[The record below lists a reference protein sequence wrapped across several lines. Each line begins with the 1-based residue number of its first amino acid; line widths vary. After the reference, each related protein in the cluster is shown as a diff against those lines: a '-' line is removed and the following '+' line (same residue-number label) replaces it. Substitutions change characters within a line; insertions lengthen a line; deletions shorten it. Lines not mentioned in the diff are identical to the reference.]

1 MEFLQAMIR
10 RVFATLLGL
19 LVVSF
24 WAASASA
31 ATQIKCSAASCSA
44 LTKVE
49 PFSLEFEADVCAV
62 GAGPLKLVYE
72 DDDGNRIPD
81 AVECTARPAPQPG
94 FACTFK
100 PVAVAITRPGTLST
114 TLCNNKGKMSV
125 PALQPPAPA
134 PAAHGGRNGA
144 GNADGAGERA
154 APPPAPP
161 PADAGQAPESKL
173 GFLPPGLWKEAI
185 ALLDLPLAGH
195 RLGHYYDQKNDVAV
209 LFFDADATPYFPLPD
224 VIDEDDDI
232 YVAIVDY
239 KTRLENAKVAVNGCD
254 RPPVE
259 PRILGKL
266 PKLDGAAR
274 GTGDLADQT
283 PDVGVLLRAFGKCA
297 GAATGGP
304 QLTIE
309 RNNQQKVATVSVNQ
323 LYRLA
328 VGLAFGYD
336 TTSTRTYAV
345 RAPAGSS
352 VTRVAESKDRL
363 GVTPLVFVS
372 YYPVARDFRKTKA
385 LAQRFQLVVGMDTEN
400 FMDNIVLGA
409 GYELTMGLNVVVGW
423 RALSKQKVLA
433 EGSGLKNGS
442 TFDGTT
448 ETLPLRDR
456 WTTGG
461 AFLGFGLNDDLLS
474 RLK

>member
-1 MEFLQAMIR
+1 MEVISAM
-10 RVFATLLGL
+10 FARALLSALALL
-19 LVVSF
+19 LVLFST
-24 WAASASA
+24 APASAKPTIACTGA
-31 ATQIKCSAASCSA
+31 AGCPA
-44 LTKVE
+44 LTKIE
-49 PFSLEFEADVCAV
+49 PFDLRVAADFCAAGAV
-62 GAGPLKLVYE
+62 GAGPLKLLYE
-72 DDDGNRIPD
+72 DNDGNRIPE
-81 AVECTARPAPQPG
+81 AAECKASAGAAGEFT
-94 FACTFK
+94 CTFL
-100 PVAVAITRPGTLST
+100 PAGVTVARTGTLST
-114 TLCNNKGKMSV
+114 SV
-125 PALQPPAPA
+125 CTPKKKLVLTALPPLEDESEAA
-134 PAAHGGRNGA
+134 EPAADTGA
-144 GNADGAGERA
+144 PSNRSAGKKPKTAAPEAGEA
-154 APPPAPP
+154 
-161 PADAGQAPESKL
+161 KL

-209 LFFDADATPYFPLPD
+209 LFFDADATPYFPLLD

-239 KTRLENAKVAVNGCD
+239 KTRLQGAKVSITGCD

-266 PKLDGAAR
+266 SDVR
-274 GTGDLADQT
+274 GRTVGKAERDQ
-283 PDVGVLLRAFGKCA
+283 PPPEVGIIFRAFGKCA
-297 GAATGGP
+297 GADSGGP

-309 RNNQQKVATVSVNQ
+309 RNDEQKVATVSVNQ

-336 TTSTRTYAV
+336 TTPTRTFAA

-372 YYPVARDFRKTKA
+372 FYPVARDFRKTNA

-400 FMDNIVLGA
+400 FLDNIVLGA
-409 GYELTMGLNVVVGW
+409 GYELTMGLNVIVGW

-448 ETLPLRDR
+448 ETLPLRER